1 MRLKFDRME
10 LSGSLGDLGTLL
22 PIAMGMILIN
32 RLDACGVLFTIGAF
46 YILSGLYFQTT
57 SPVQP
62 MKVIGAYALAT
73 GLGPT
78 QIAAS
83 GLIMGLLLL
92 VIGATG
98 AINLIGRYT
107 PKSAV
112 RGVQLGT
119 GAMLMAKGVS
129 FMTGGSGFQA
139 LRQAAEP
146 YLAIQAL
153 GPVPIGIVIGVLAG
167 GLTLFLLN
175 NRRFPAGLM
184 VVVLGFALGLALG
197 NGKAL
202 EHLRLGVSL
211 PQWLPFGLPANAD
224 WGLAL
229 MALVL
234 PQIPMTIGN
243 AVIADADLAREYF
256 GPDAKKNHQP
266 RALLCHG
273 PGEPRFVRLRRHAAL
288 HRRRRPGGPLPLRRA
303 HRGLQH
309 HDRRGVSGPGRIPG
323 RAGGCAFQPVPHGG
337 AGRAFGL
344 CRGPAG
350 HDHCRH
356 DRAQGPVR
364 VPSDFGHHPGFQ
376 PGRRLCGR
384 NLRGLGAEMAQALG
398 LRP

>member
-1 MRLKFDRME
+1 ME

-46 YILSGLYFQTT
+46 YILSGLYFETT

-119 GAMLMAKGVS
+119 GALLMAKGVS

-184 VVVLGFALGLALG
+184 VVVLGFALGLSLG

-256 GPDAKKNHQP
+256 GPDAKKTTN
-266 RALLCHG
+266 RALCFAMGLANLGSFAFGGMPLCTGAGGLAAHY
-273 PGEPRFVRLRRHAAL
+273 RFGARTAGSNIMIGTVFLAL
-288 HRRRRPGGPLPLRRA
+288 AIFLG
-303 HRGLQH
+303 
-309 HDRRGVSGPGRIPG
+309 G
-323 RAGGCAFQPVPHGG
+323 RAVALFSLFPMAVLGVLLVFAG
-337 AGRAFGL
+337 AQLAMTIADMTEPKDLFVCLLILGITLASNL
-344 CRGPAG
+344 AAG
-350 HDHCRH
+350 FVAGICV
-356 DRAQGPVR
+356 AWALKW
-364 VPSDFGHHPGFQ
+364 
-376 PGRRLCGR
+376 RRLSV
-384 NLRGLGAEMAQALG
+384 
-398 LRP
+398 